1 MRTTYITATVIA
13 AALLIW
19 LFSGQLATNGPVR
32 HASLAQQQALEDAR
46 DKDREPTRVRGHII
60 QASPQTREVVL
71 RGRSENKRTVEVRAE
86 TSGRVVARPVD
97 RGSRVEA
104 GDLLCQL
111 AMEDRQAALQQAEDA
126 VDQFRLEY
134 QGTLELQKKGFTSE
148 TNIAQAKARLTAA
161 EADLARRRLDVE
173 RTYVRAPFAGLVED
187 VHQEV
192 GDYVASS
199 AACVTLIDLDPM
211 LLVGR
216 VAEKDVHRID
226 PGVTVTGILSAGR
239 RVQGPVTF
247 IGRQSDPATRTY
259 AVEVEIPNPD
269 YAYRSGLTAE
279 IRVPGETVAAQ
290 KVSPALFALDD
301 AGNIGVRT
309 VDDADRVE
317 FHNVRIVREEPDGV
331 WVTGLP
337 PVTTLITV
345 GQELVVAGERVRVSY
360 EPSGPLPA
368 AAGDAPAKK
377 DGKPAGAAVAPA
389 TAAGK
394 LPAGNSP
401 RDDLATDK
409 LSAAAHSA
417 AASGPAAAQGA

>member
-19 LFSGQLATNGPVR
+19 LFSGQLGSDGPVR

-46 DKDREPTRVRGHII
+46 DEDRESTRVRGRII

-86 TSGRVVARPVD
+86 TSGRVIVRPVD
-97 RGSRVEA
+97 RGSRVDA

-111 AMEDRQAALQQAEDA
+111 AMEDREAALQQAEDA

-161 EADLARRRLDVE
+161 EAELARRRLDVE

-192 GDYVASS
+192 GDYVASN

-216 VAEKDVHRID
+216 VAEKDVHRIE
-226 PGVTVTGILSAGR
+226 PGVTVTGILSDGR

-269 YAYRSGLTAE
+269 YRYRSGLTAE

-290 KVSPALFALDD
+290 KISPALFALDD

-309 VDDADRVE
+309 VNDDDRVE
-317 FHNVRIVREEPDGV
+317 FHNVRIVREETDGV

-368 AAGDAPAKK
+368 AAGDAPAG
-377 DGKPAGAAVAPA
+377 DEQPAGAAVAPA

-394 LPAGNSP
+394 LPAGADSG
-401 RDDLATDK
+401 DELAASE
-409 LSAAAHSA
+409 LSAAARSTA
-417 AASGPAAAQGA
+417 AAPALARGA

>member
-1 MRTTYITATVIA
+1 VRTTYITATVIA
-13 AALLIW
+13 AALLLW
-19 LFSGQLATNGPVR
+19 LFSGQMDGGGPVR
-32 HASLAQQQALEDAR
+32 HESLAQQQALEDAR
-46 DKDREPTRVRGHII
+46 EEDREPTRVRGRII

-71 RGRSENKRTVEVRAE
+71 RGRTENKRTVEVRAE
-86 TSGRVVARPVD
+86 TSGRVVDRPVD
-97 RGSRVEA
+97 RGSRVDA

-111 AMEDRQAALQQAEDA
+111 ALEDREAALEQAEDA

-134 QGTLELQKKGFTSE
+134 QGTLELKKKGFTSE
-148 TNIAQAKARLTAA
+148 TGIAQAKARLTAA
-161 EADLARRRLDVE
+161 EAELARRQLDIE

-187 VHQEV
+187 VHQEI
-192 GDYVASS
+192 GDYVAPS

-216 VAEKDVHRID
+216 VAEKDVHRIE
-226 PGVTVTGILSAGR
+226 PGVTVTGTLSDGR

-259 AVEVEIPNPD
+259 AVEVQVPNPD

-301 AGNIGVRT
+301 AGNIGIRT
-309 VDDADRVE
+309 VDDDDRVE

-368 AAGDAPAKK
+368 SASEPAGDDDSSAGATVTPASTAGSVPGSSPTDGTMPAGDEPGAARTTAATSLVMAAGA
-377 DGKPAGAAVAPA
+377 
-389 TAAGK
+389 
-394 LPAGNSP
+394 
-401 RDDLATDK
+401 
-409 LSAAAHSA
+409 
-417 AASGPAAAQGA
+417 